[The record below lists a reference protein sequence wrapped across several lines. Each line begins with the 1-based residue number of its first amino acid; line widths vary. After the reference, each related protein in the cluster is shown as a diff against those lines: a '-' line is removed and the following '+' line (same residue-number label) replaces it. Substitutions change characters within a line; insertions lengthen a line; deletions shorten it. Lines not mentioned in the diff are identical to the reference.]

1 MSRSHSNRH
10 NRRYVF
16 NGRIKIDIGS
26 FHSIASFQ
34 HRSVELNQIITFM
47 QVEHEKVSLTEL
59 LQVND
64 GDTWLGL
71 HYQGVLFPNISTHKY
86 LVSWEN
92 NNLASTNTITQ
103 KENKKKQFL
112 QKGFRNCKLIFS
124 TLFGKWF

>member
-1 MSRSHSNRH
+1 MGKKKFLLLFYPYLLQLRLKTRLKTCLK
-10 NRRYVF
+10 
-16 NGRIKIDIGS
+16 IKVSKFDQKS
-26 FHSIASFQ
+26 
-34 HRSVELNQIITFM
+34 NQIVTFM
-47 QVEHEKVSLTEL
+47 QLEQEKASRTEL
-59 LQVND
+59 LLVND

-124 TLFGKWF
+124 TLLGK